1 MTDYTPE
8 AIALAYKVRDK
19 ALTRAAMIAY
29 GHHCDHDCKEL
40 IGDDIVRL
48 LDRLSG
54 WPERQG

>member
-1 MTDYTPE
+1 MTTYSPE

-29 GHHCDHDCKEL
+29 HHLCPEDCGET
-40 IGDDIVRL
+40 IGDDIVSL

-54 WPERQG
+54 WPERQA